1 MEDSIINKI
10 IQKENQLLDKADP
23 LSILVD
29 LIDDEFIE
37 IGSSATEYNKT
48 AVVEWL
54 KSNDQSE
61 RTGSSFK
68 AHQLS
73 EGLILL
79 TYISS
84 IKDTPISETKYAI
97 RSSIWRLRDDQWRMI
112 FHQGTP
118 MKQPYL

>member
-10 IQKENQLLDKADP
+10 IQQEKKLLDKTDS

-48 AVVEWL
+48 AVVDWL

-73 EGLILL
+73 EDMILL
-79 TYISS
+79 IYISS
-84 IKDTPISETKYAI
+84 IKDTPISETKYAT
-97 RSSIWRLRDDQWRMI
+97 RSSIWRLRDNRWRMI

-118 MKQPYL
+118 IK